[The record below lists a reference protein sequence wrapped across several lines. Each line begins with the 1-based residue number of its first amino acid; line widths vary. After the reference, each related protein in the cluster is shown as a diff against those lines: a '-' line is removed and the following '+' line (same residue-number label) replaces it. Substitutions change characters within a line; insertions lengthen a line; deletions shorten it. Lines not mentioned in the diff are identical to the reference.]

1 MTRLPSLPRSPPA
14 DRDLDMEC
22 YSAAV
27 KNDIMKCVGKW
38 MELERSS
45 LVRYLRPRKTN
56 TIRIRFYVDISCEE
70 LRLIPILGF
79 MC

>member
-14 DRDLDMEC
+14 DKDLNMEY
-22 YSAAV
+22 YSAA
-27 KNDIMKCVGKW
+27 KNDVMKCVGKW
-38 MELERSS
+38 MELERPS

-56 TIRIRFYVDISCEE
+56 TIHIRFYVDSSCEE
-70 LRLIPILGF
+70 LQLIPILGF